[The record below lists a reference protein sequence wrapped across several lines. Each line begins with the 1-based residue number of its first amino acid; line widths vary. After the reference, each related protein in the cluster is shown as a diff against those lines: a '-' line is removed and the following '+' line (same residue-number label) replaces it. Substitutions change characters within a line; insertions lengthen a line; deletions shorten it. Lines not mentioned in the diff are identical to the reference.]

1 MAIVKKGAQIARG
14 TMRDRATI
22 RGREV
27 ADLSDECFSRTC
39 GDCQDPDCTCGCH
52 NDQDEGEIED
62 ESP

>member
-1 MAIVKKGAQIARG
+1 
-14 TMRDRATI
+14 MRDRATI